1 MNNFID
7 EDTIRAEILDGLTQ
21 VDDSFK
27 IDEFTCIFD
36 SENRALSVR
45 FTATNSS
52 KESVEI
58 TEVWE

>member
-7 EDTIRAEILDGLTQ
+7 EDTIRSEILDGLTQ

-36 SENRALSVR
+36 SETRALSVR